1 MITVKDQ
8 VSMMFGKYVAD
19 ELDEAGLLVRDSHD
33 PTYRSAGVVD
43 DTPQFWVLKAEWDG
57 VTPTPDWPSNSF
69 DHEIKTWLRSIYYKR
84 TSMTGPTPFSRR
96 FEKAWPNHKRAIAHR
111 MATML
116 RKYGATQ
123 GITVELKPAVL
134 VEL

>member
-1 MITVKDQ
+1 
-8 VSMMFGKYVAD
+8 
-19 ELDEAGLLVRDSHD
+19 
-33 PTYRSAGVVD
+33 VVD

-57 VTPTPDWPSNSF
+57 VTPVKDYPSGSF
-69 DHEIKTWLRSIYYKR
+69 DHEIKAWLRPMYYNGKGGR
-84 TSMTGPTPFSRR
+84 VMSRR
-96 FEKAWPNHKRAIAHR
+96 FEKAWPNHRHNIASR